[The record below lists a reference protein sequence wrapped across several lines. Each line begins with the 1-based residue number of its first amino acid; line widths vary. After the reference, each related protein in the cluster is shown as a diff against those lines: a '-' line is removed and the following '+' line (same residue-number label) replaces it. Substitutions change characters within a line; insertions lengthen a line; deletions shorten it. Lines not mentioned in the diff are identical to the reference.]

1 MASTL
6 ILDLRSDAAIS
17 AEQHLRK
24 KRPVFRHD
32 LVAILPMIC
41 RKNRESEANS
51 GEMLETPVKT
61 FLDARCGQGEGQV
74 LLR

>member
-1 MASTL
+1 
-6 ILDLRSDAAIS
+6 
-17 AEQHLRK
+17 
-24 KRPVFRHD
+24 
-32 LVAILPMIC
+32 MIC